1 MKTQFFLPLPVSLN
15 RLYRA
20 ASNHPGVYLSA
31 EGRAWVQEAGYE
43 INRQSIPQIMP
54 PYRVEYA
61 AGRPDKRKRD
71 VANIE
76 KVLSDLL
83 QSSCVI
89 TNDCE
94 IADMRLL
101 WADDVPPGQVRVT
114 IETLAEAGIQVK
126 EV

>member
-1 MKTQFFLPLPVSLN
+1 MSIDKTTFTLPLPVSLN

-31 EGRAWVQEAGYE
+31 EGRAWTREAGHE
-43 INRQSIPQIMP
+43 INRQNVPQIPP

-71 VANIE
+71 VANLE
-76 KVLSDLL
+76 KILSDLL

-89 TNDCE
+89 TNDCD
-94 IADMRLL
+94 ITDMRLL
-101 WADDVPPGQVRVT
+101 WADDVEAGSVRVT
-114 IETLAEAGIQVK
+114 VETIA
-126 EV
+126 